1 MLTIKQILDDK
12 EAVIRGL
19 EKKHFAGA
27 AEAVEKVLEI
37 NNRRKAAQTEL
48 DALLAQVN
56 ALSKS
61 IGGLMK
67 EGKKEE
73 AEAAK
78 QQVADIKEQAKAL
91 EASMAEASEQLKLQL
106 YTIPNLPYAEVPE
119 GHSAEDNVV
128 VKTGGPAVDETSTPN
143 PDMLPHWELAKK
155 YNLIDFD
162 LGVKITGAG
171 FPVYI
176 GQGAQL
182 QRALINFFLDEAR
195 KSGYTEVMPPTVV
208 NAASGYGTGQLP
220 DKEGQ
225 MYHCVADDLYLIPT
239 AEVPVTNIYRDVILN
254 EKELPIKNCAYTQCF
269 RREAGSYGKDVRG
282 LNRLHEFSKIEIVR
296 IDTPEHSAES
306 HKEMLAH
313 VEGLLQKLELPYRIL
328 HLCGGD
334 MSFTAATC
342 FDFEVYS
349 EAQQRWLEVSSVSN
363 FDAYQANRLQ
373 CRYRNADKK
382 IQLCHTLNGSALALP
397 RIVAALLEDHQ
408 TPEGIRI
415 PKALQP
421 YMGGAEYIK

>member
-1 MLTIKQILDDK
+1 MLTIKQITENQD
-12 EAVIRGL
+12 AVIRGL
-19 EKKHFAGA
+19 EKKHFKGA
-27 AEAVEKVLEI
+27 KEAIEQVLAVD
-37 NNRRKAAQTEL
+37 NKRKAAQAEL
-48 DALLAQVN
+48 DSLLSEIKI
-56 ALSKS
+56 LSKS

-78 QQVADIKEQAKAL
+78 QKVATIKEQTSVL
-91 EASMAEASEQLKLQL
+91 EAAMKEAEEERKQIL
-106 YTIPNLPYAEVPE
+106 YTIPNIPYDLVPE
-119 GHSAEDNVV
+119 GTCAEDNVI
-128 VKTGGPAVDETSTPN
+128 VKTGGENTQLPEN
-143 PDMLPHWELAKK
+143 PLPHWELAKK

-171 FPVYI
+171 FPVYV
-176 GQGAQL
+176 GAGARL

-195 KSGYTEVMPPTVV
+195 AAGYVEIMPPTVV

-225 MYHCVADDLYLIPT
+225 MYHCTEDDLYLIPT

-254 EKELPIKNCAYTQCF
+254 ENELPIKNCAYTQCF

-296 IDTPEHSAES
+296 IDTPEHSQQS
-306 HKEMLAH
+306 HDEMLAH

-328 HLCGGD
+328 RLCGGD
-334 MSFTAATC
+334 MSFTAALC
-342 FDFEVYS
+342 YDFEVYS
-349 EAQQRWLEVSSVSN
+349 EAQGRWLEVSSVSN
-363 FDAYQANRLQ
+363 FDSYQANRLQ

-397 RIVAALLEDHQ
+397 RIVAALLENFQ

-421 YMGGAEYIK
+421 YMGCDMIK